1 MPQAPTATDAG
12 TSGRSIDNASR
23 PRSRYREV
31 ADNLREEIRRGK
43 HPVGR
48 FLPSEAE
55 LGLRFGASRWTV
67 REALRLLDDAG
78 LITRRRGAGSVVRS
92 AEAHVH
98 FGQALHSIDDL
109 MQYTEESDFRLLH
122 TDRLNA
128 DQRIAG
134 WLQTRVGTECI
145 LLHGVRHGRRSH
157 QIIACTDI
165 YRRASWRGLPSG
177 YASQEEAVRALLEEQ
192 FLARIGRIEQT
203 LSALAM
209 PVEAAHELGVAA
221 GSPALRAVRRYFDN
235 SGRLML
241 VVVALHAG
249 ECFSYSMH
257 YKRSDIRQPEPR
269 IASADP

>member
-1 MPQAPTATDAG
+1 MPQAPTAAG
-12 TSGRSIDNASR
+12 AGINGSPIKNPSPA
-23 PRSRYREV
+23 RSRYREV
-31 ADNLREEIRRGK
+31 ADSLREQIRRGE
-43 HPVGR
+43 HPVGC

-67 REALRLLDDAG
+67 REALRLLDEAG
-78 LITRRRGAGSVVRS
+78 LIARRRGAGNVVRS
-92 AEAHVH
+92 AEVHVH

-122 TDRLNA
+122 TDRLKA
-128 DQRIAG
+128 DQLLAG
-134 WLQTRVGTECI
+134 WLQSRVGAECI
-145 LLHGVRHGRRSH
+145 LLHGVRHGRRSR

-165 YRRASWRGLPSG
+165 YRRASWRGLPTG
-177 YASQEEAVRALLEEQ
+177 YARQEEAVRALLEDQ

-209 PVEAAHELGVAA
+209 PVDAARELGVSA

-235 SGRLML
+235 RGRLML

-249 ECFSYSMH
+249 EGFSYSMH
-257 YKRSDIRQPEPR
+257 YERSDIARREPP
-269 IASADP
+269 IVSADP